1 MTWRS
6 NDFSWKVN
14 QLNFSRTDILGY
26 KLISTSLKESLSPWE
41 IVVTSTRY
49 CFAVS
54 YGILSELLSNRH
66 ECRTNNRKSHIKFEF
81 AHFLLSTATEDAKK
95 KAFKFRSVRTLDS
108 SIIFEHH
115 FRTPRLLSARLK
127 IIVMVPSPSWCMFYQ
142 TQPNNDD
149 VLLIKAAGVTDSF
162 LDHPLP

>member
-26 KLISTSLKESLSPWE
+26 ELISTSLKESLSPWE
-41 IVVTSTRY
+41 IVVTSTWY

-54 YGILSELLSNRH
+54 YGILSELLYQIAMNAERTIESHTSSSSSINSSWIEWRVRALFVEHRHRRCIEKKLSN
-66 ECRTNNRKSHIKFEF
+66 FEVY
-81 AHFLLSTATEDAKK
+81 AH
-95 KAFKFRSVRTLDS
+95 S

-127 IIVMVPSPSWCMFYQ
+127 IILHHLGACSIKRSRIMTTFY
-142 TQPNNDD
+142 
-149 VLLIKAAGVTDSF
+149 
-162 LDHPLP
+162 